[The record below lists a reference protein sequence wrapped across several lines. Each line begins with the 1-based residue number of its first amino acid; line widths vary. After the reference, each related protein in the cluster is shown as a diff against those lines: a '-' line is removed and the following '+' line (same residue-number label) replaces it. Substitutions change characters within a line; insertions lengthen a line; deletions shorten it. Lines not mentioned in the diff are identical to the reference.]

1 MFAYGR
7 NTQLSKFKPES
18 GLKFKEDLSM
28 KFLLFIPILFLL
40 IGCESEAQK
49 QSTKNFEKILTEKK
63 KFQKIQKDEPSVSE
77 QMKREIHSQSEQ
89 SKEKGEFKFK
99 P

>member
-7 NTQLSKFKPES
+7 NTQLSKFKSES
-18 GLKFKEDLSM
+18 GLKFKEGLSM

-40 IGCESEAQK
+40 MGCESEAQK

-63 KFQKIQKDEPSVSE
+63 KFQKIQKDNPNVSE

>member
-1 MFAYGR
+1 MFAYGQ

-18 GLKFKEDLSM
+18 GLKFKEGLSM

-40 IGCESEAQK
+40 MGCESEAQK

-77 QMKREIHSQSEQ
+77 QMKREIHSQSERN
-89 SKEKGEFKFK
+89 KEKGEFKFK

>member
-1 MFAYGR
+1 
-7 NTQLSKFKPES
+7 
-18 GLKFKEDLSM
+18 M
-28 KFLLFIPILFLL
+28 KFLLLIPILFLL
-40 IGCESEAQK
+40 TGCESEAQK

-63 KFQKIQKDEPSVSE
+63 KFQKIKKDEPSVSE
-77 QMKREIHSQSEQ
+77 QMKREIYSQSEQ

>member
-1 MFAYGR
+1 
-7 NTQLSKFKPES
+7 LSKFKPEL
-18 GLKFKEDLSM
+18 GLKFKEGLSM
-28 KFLLFIPILFLL
+28 KFLLLIPILFLL
-40 IGCESEAQK
+40 TGCESEAQK

-63 KFQKIQKDEPSVSE
+63 KFQKIKKDEPSVSE